1 MANQWEFTESISR
14 HLRLD
19 GLQYL
24 RLRPTALALLTGL
37 QLKQIGEFQ

>member
-1 MANQWEFTESISR
+1 MANQWVYTVMMALFFLSS
-14 HLRLD
+14 

-37 QLKQIGEFQ
+37 QLKLIGEFQ